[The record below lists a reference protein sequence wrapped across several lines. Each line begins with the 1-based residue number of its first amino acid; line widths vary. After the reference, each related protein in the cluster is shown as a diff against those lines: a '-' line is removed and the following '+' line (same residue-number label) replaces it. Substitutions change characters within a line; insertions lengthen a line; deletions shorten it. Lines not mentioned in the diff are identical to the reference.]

1 LPSFLQGSGAS
12 RSTYSSRGQG
22 SQGGQRHRGIGKP
35 HPEITPSLGRWYLG
49 TIHKISVI
57 EDVAGDEAN
66 LQRSQQMAA
75 HNYLIGEMVTET
87 VTARAHHKLHSFLE
101 GEELS

>member
-1 LPSFLQGSGAS
+1 
-12 RSTYSSRGQG
+12 
-22 SQGGQRHRGIGKP
+22 
-35 HPEITPSLGRWYLG
+35 
-49 TIHKISVI
+49 VI